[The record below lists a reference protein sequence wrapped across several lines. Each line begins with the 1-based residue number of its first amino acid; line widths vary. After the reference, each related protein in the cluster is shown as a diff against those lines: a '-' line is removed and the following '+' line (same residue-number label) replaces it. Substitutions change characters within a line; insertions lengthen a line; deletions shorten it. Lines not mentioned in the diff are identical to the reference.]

1 MTDLAS
7 LVNGGPPEAGAS
19 PSGAVLLEAALDTA
33 IVLTKKAAV
42 TQSAAEAKDFAA
54 GVLALAQATA
64 VLDPNRDQ
72 QGVPIA
78 QHHAHAI
85 EMQHLRGQQELERE
99 KERARASAPTPG
111 RKTVNVRRDQHG
123 RAASYQVED
132 SNG

>member
-72 QGVPIA
+72 QGIP
-78 QHHAHAI
+78 AI
-85 EMQHLRGQQELERE
+85 DMQHLKGQQELERE
-99 KERARASAPTPG
+99 KERAKASAPTPRKVTSIGPRG
-111 RKTVNVRRDQHG
+111 RTEHTIDG
-123 RAASYQVED
+123 
-132 SNG
+132 

>member
-1 MTDLAS
+1 MTGL
-7 LVNGGPPEAGAS
+7 LNGGPPEAGAS
-19 PSGAVLLEAALDTA
+19 ASGAVLLAAALDTA

-72 QGVPIA
+72 QGIPVA
-78 QHHAHAI
+78 DQHARAI
-85 EMQHLRGQQELERE
+85 DMQHLKGQQELERE
-99 KERARASAPTPG
+99 KERARASAPTPVK
-111 RKTVNVRRDQHG
+111 KTVNVSRDQHG
-123 RAASYQVED
+123 RAASYQVEA

>member
-72 QGVPIA
+72 QGIPVA
-78 QHHAHAI
+78 DQHARAI
-85 EMQHLRGQQELERE
+85 DMQHLKGQQELERE
-99 KERARASAPTPG
+99 KERAKASAPTPRKVTSIGPRG
-111 RKTVNVRRDQHG
+111 RTEHTIDG
-123 RAASYQVED
+123 
-132 SNG
+132 